1 MNKFKDR
8 IETII
13 KNTKA
18 ERLSKE
24 LMYDAGF
31 IKLYKEQ
38 YRLPDGRIITK
49 QVISKNSGKPA
60 AIIVV
65 RTIDNKYLLVFQN
78 RVDNIVSCEFPS
90 GYIEPGE
97 DVIAGA
103 LREVKEETGFV
114 SNEAIILDEVAA
126 NIGTEN
132 TKLYL
137 VFVNNAKKEASQDLD
152 QDEYINYELFTYEEL
167 EYLIKNNYIQSSSN
181 RLAFQLLKSM
191 L

>member
-1 MNKFKDR
+1 MNNIKDR
-8 IETII
+8 IENII

-18 ERLSKE
+18 ERLSRD
-24 LMYDAGF
+24 LIYDSGF
-31 IKLYKEQ
+31 IKLYKEE
-38 YRLPDGRIITK
+38 YRLPDGRVITK

-65 RTIDNKYLLVFQN
+65 RTIDDKYLLVFQN

-97 DVIAGA
+97 DVITGA

-114 SNEAIILDEVAA
+114 SNEATILDEVAA

-137 VFVNNAKKEASQDLD
+137 VFVNNAKKESSQDLD
-152 QDEYINYELFTYEEL
+152 QDEYINYELFSYEEL
-167 EYLIKNNYIQSSSN
+167 EYLINNNYIQSSSN
-181 RLAFQLLKSM
+181 RLAFQLLKNM

>member
-1 MNKFKDR
+1 MNNIKDR
-8 IETII
+8 IENII

-18 ERLSKE
+18 ERLSRD
-24 LMYDAGF
+24 LIYDSGF
-31 IKLYKEQ
+31 IKLYKEE
-38 YRLPDGRIITK
+38 YRLPDGRVITK

-65 RTIDNKYLLVFQN
+65 RTIDDKYLLVFQN

-97 DVIAGA
+97 DVITGA

-114 SNEAIILDEVAA
+114 SNEATILDEVAA

-137 VFVNNAKKEASQDLD
+137 VFVNNAKKESSQDLD
-152 QDEYINYELFTYEEL
+152 QDEYINYELFSYEEL
-167 EYLIKNNYIQSSSN
+167 EYLINNNYIQSSSN

>member
-1 MNKFKDR
+1 MNDFKDR
-8 IETII
+8 IENII

-18 ERLSKE
+18 ERLSRD
-24 LMYDAGF
+24 LIYDSGF
-31 IKLYKEQ
+31 IKIYKEE
-38 YRLPDGRIITK
+38 YRLPDGRVITK
-49 QVISKNSGKPA
+49 QVISKNSGKTA

-65 RTIDNKYLLVFQN
+65 RTIDDKYLLVFQN

-97 DVIAGA
+97 DVITGA

-114 SNEAIILDEVAA
+114 SNEATILDEVAA

-137 VFVNNAKKEASQDLD
+137 VFVNNAKKEYSQDLD

-167 EYLIKNNYIQSSSN
+167 EYLINNNYIQSSSN
-181 RLAFQLLKSM
+181 RLAFQLLKNM